1 MKAFSRSIAIFNAIA
16 AAMSIG
22 DATQR
27 LLALRDIPEYNSR
40 GKGRARGPQRTLGVT
55 YRAARRNNALVPVG
69 TQGKRECARRVRQM
83 ARAA

>member
-1 MKAFSRSIAIFNAIA
+1 MNPFSRSIAIFNMIA

-27 LLALRDIPEYNSR
+27 LLALRDIPEYSSR
-40 GKGRARGPQRTLGVT
+40 GKGRAHGPQRTSGVT
-55 YRAARRNNALVPVG
+55 WRVRHRNNALVPVG